1 MFFSTIEDE
10 ATRSG
15 LRITNIFSSTFKNIV
30 AIFQQKQG
38 IKFDS
43 VFSESLQNDRTA
55 LLNYRS
61 AINSGVSDTEAFKM
75 TMTNASKEAQT
86 FVQTLAQSGQSVN
99 IKAISDF
106 TKHQKM
112 ANVTLQAQDTS
123 LGNVRAMLNEYN
135 SGMQSAGN
143 VCANTGLTQAQ
154 FTASVNQSNS
164 SLGQYLI
171 GLEGGKASMAGYVGT
186 LISAKVA
193 TIGLRI
199 VTTALNAV
207 IGMGIGLILSLIA
220 SGISQLIEM
229 AKENLKPI
237 ADKLKDVN
245 SELKNTQ
252 KEINDIA
259 SSYKKLDEQSK
270 RVIPRF
276 VELAKGVNTFGEN
289 VSLTD
294 EEYAEFL
301 ELNNE
306 IAEMFPEINMGMDSN
321 GKAILGLSYS
331 ADTLAN
337 SLRELVKAQ
346 KEQKNQ
352 ELASKL
358 PDLLKKSKEKRELL
372 SKEIE
377 EEKKELEDYEK
388 WYENFSSGEY
398 TTERRSGTDH
408 RYEFGRDVGEWDEE
422 KFLNA
427 LGVKWHKEE
436 VDDGS
441 MYPYKKYKYIID
453 SSISEFKTAYNNYIA
468 GCKNV
473 IQSKEKE
480 IKETWQSI
488 SQSLQ
493 AWLSTNSTF
502 ESFDENLQKV
512 AREMLKNIDWSQ
524 LGIETDAEI
533 ERYIEDNVLRPLQ
546 EASFKVKDGFSDLFN
561 ITPDQF
567 NSFSEYTAAIQ
578 KKIKEIADID
588 PNDAWTYD
596 KIYKDFGFEK
606 IINDYQATA
615 DEIKKLIPGVTDEM
629 VNSLA
634 PGELTDALEVIKT
647 NGIKTWDELMTYI
660 NARKITGVFDEKSK
674 EQLKEEIDKINN
686 SLSKLKDTYD
696 SITGIISDYN
706 ENGYYSTDDLQKLLE
721 LEPEYLNLL
730 IDENGQIN
738 LNSQAYREYIA
749 AKAKI
754 LVLDQIRSLYNNI
767 LNMSAEEA
775 QAYANVQAY
784 QAQAASL
791 GDLITATTQYYLILA
806 RSKDKQ
812 NNTTAYTDA
821 LSRSFGT
828 VANYAAVYDSWLNSL
843 SSSNNE
849 FTKKTKESKSALD
862 SQKEALESQKKALED
877 EKEAL
882 DKTKSSLED
891 YKNSLE
897 NAQNN
902 IKALID
908 LVTDYIKQMKEN
920 EKDAINEQI
929 DALDKQKDALDDQK
943 DAYSDLISKK
953 KEEIELLYEEKKAQD
968 ELSEKQKSAAKDALA
983 LAIAQLDDSSAGK
996 KSQKQAADNYAE
1008 SSKDLKDYLDE
1019 QEKDKRISAL
1029 EEEETRYSEMIEQR
1043 KAAIDAQVE
1052 HLESKID
1059 EIDAYLDNS
1068 RKLYED
1074 ACRMIDNDNGTL
1086 YSNLWN
1092 YTYTYTTKTRA
1103 EFDYLWSSAQAAI
1116 QRYKGDNDTLIS
1128 TMEFLQ
1134 GKIYDTDRQINGLNT
1149 QIDNCETQIGY
1160 LDDAISSTSDA
1171 ISATSDSIDSV
1182 SGSLDGLGNS
1192 ISDYINKLN
1201 QLTGINVGGNNIGG
1215 NNNSDTTPKYLGH
1228 GYDAASGN
1236 YYYKVKFRG
1245 RDYYGYVG
1253 DSSDTTAVRER
1264 AYNAIMKEVYKYNS
1278 FNDVNPLLFKN
1289 AIVNHHAKGTRHSA
1303 GGVSVTQE
1311 EGLEAIFGKL
1321 SQGQYTMMPQGSQ
1334 VFNAGM
1340 TDNLWKFSSNPQ
1352 KFISDVIGKMSSFL
1366 SSSYGNFADSARGV
1380 TNKVTK
1386 YGGDVTLS
1394 SAPVYHI
1401 YGNVDK
1407 NTLSTMD
1414 KQERQRYELFKKQFM
1429 LEMLREK
1436 NNL

>member
-61 AINSGVSDTEAFKM
+61 AINSGLSDTEAFKM

-106 TKHQKM
+106 TKQQKM

-171 GLEGGKASMAGYVGT
+171 GLEGGKASMAGYTAQLVG
-186 LISAKVA
+186 AKLA
-193 TIGLRI
+193 AIGLRI
-199 VTTALNAV
+199 ATTALNAV
-207 IGMGIGLILSLIA
+207 IGMGIGLIVSLVA
-220 SGISQLIEM
+220 SGVMQLIEY
-229 AKENLKPI
+229 AKENMKPL
-237 ADKLKDVN
+237 AEQLDDVN
-245 SELKNTQ
+245 SRLKETQTAIKDISSTYKELKEN
-252 KEINDIA
+252 
-259 SSYKKLDEQSK
+259 SDE
-270 RVIPRF
+270 VIPRF
-276 VELAKGVNTFGEN
+276 IELAKGVNSFGKN
-289 VSLTD
+289 VTLTD

-301 ELNNE
+301 ELNNK
-306 IAEMFPEINMGMDSN
+306 IAEMFPELNMGMDDSGN
-321 GKAILGLSYS
+321 AMLNLSYS
-331 ADTLAN
+331 ADTLTA
-337 SLRELVKAQ
+337 SLQALVEAQ
-346 KEQKNQ
+346 RQQANQ
-352 ELASKL
+352 ELAEKL
-358 PDLLKKSKEKRELL
+358 PDLVSDIKSKNELL
-372 SKEIE
+372 KQEI
-377 EEKKELEDYEK
+377 DSYEK
-388 WYENFSSGEY
+388 QIQNYQDLLNGTYKVQSFGGDTQSDSFKAKGINTNAAITDSGTGYMNYKWEEY
-398 TTERRSGTDH
+398 TYS
-408 RYEFGRDVGEWDEE
+408 VS
-422 KFLNA
+422 
-427 LGVKWHKEE
+427 
-436 VDDGS
+436 DDAS
-441 MYPYKKYKYIID
+441 KRVIND
-453 SSISEFKTAYNNYIA
+453 YIA
-468 GCKNV
+468 GLNRKIENV
-473 IQSKEKE
+473 KSQIENS
-480 IKETWQSI
+480 WQSA
-488 SQSLQ
+488 SSSLQ
-493 AWLSTNSTF
+493 AWLQTNSTF
-502 ESFDENLQKV
+502 ESFGTSLQNV
-512 AREMLKNIDWSQ
+512 ANMMLQNTDWSK
-524 LGIETDAEI
+524 LGLETDEEITGYIETHILEPLSQADMKTQAAFDDLVAIEPSQFDSASAYMDAI
-533 ERYIEDNVLRPLQ
+533 KN
-546 EASFKVKDGFSDLFN
+546 K
-561 ITPDQF
+561 IT
-567 NSFSEYTAAIQ
+567 
-578 KKIKEIADID
+578 EIANMSDID
-588 PNDAWTYD
+588 GLDYESIFSGLGYDEIFKKYNDAID
-596 KIYKDFGFEK
+596 G
-606 IINDYQATA
+606 
-615 DEIKKLIPGVTDEM
+615 IKGLLPEVSDEM
-629 VNSLA
+629 IKALA
-634 PGELTDALEVIKT
+634 PDEVIEAFDYIKT
-647 NGIKTWDELMTYI
+647 NGIQSWDDLQTFIGAKRFSDAFNIEDIEELKDEL
-660 NARKITGVFDEKSK
+660 
-674 EQLKEEIDKINN
+674 NN
-686 SLSKLKDTYD
+686 LKDAYD
-696 SITGIISDYN
+696 DITDIIDDYN
-706 ENGYYSTDDLQKLLE
+706 DNGYYTLENLESLLE
-721 LEPEYLNLL
+721 LEPEYINALV
-730 IDENGQIN
+730 DENGQIN
-738 LNSQAYREYIA
+738 LNSQAYKDYVS
-749 AKAKI
+749 AKAKV
-754 LVLDQIRSLYNNI
+754 LVVDQIKSLYETV
-767 LNMSAEEA
+767 LAMSTEEA
-775 QAYANVQAY
+775 QAYANAEAY
-784 QAQAASL
+784 NTEAESL
-791 GDLITATTQYYLILA
+791 GDLISATTSYYLVLA
-806 RSKDKQ
+806 RAKDSE
-812 NNTTAYTDA
+812 NNTTAYTDS
-821 LSRSFGT
+821 LKQSFKT
-828 VANYAAVYDSWLNSL
+828 VANYAAIYDSWLNSL
-843 SSSNNE
+843 SGSNNE
-849 FTKKTKESKSALD
+849 FSTAADEATSALEAQKSAL
-862 SQKEALESQKKALED
+862 ES
-877 EKEAL
+877 EKSA
-882 DKTKSSLED
+882 LED
-891 YKNSLE
+891 YKDGLEDAKDALEDYKDSLE
-897 NAQNN
+897 GAQDD
-902 IKALID
+902 IQSLIN
-908 LVTDYIKQMKEN
+908 LTIDYIKQTKEN
-920 EKDAINEQI
+920 EKSALQDSI
-929 DALDKQKDALDDQK
+929 DALEDKKSALDDQK

-1029 EEEETRYSEMIEQR
+1029 EEEETAYEEMIEKR
-1043 KAAIDAQVE
+1043 KAAIDEQVE

-1059 EIDAYLDNS
+1059 EIDDYLDNS

-1074 ACRMIDNDNGTL
+1074 ACNMIDNDNGTL

-1092 YTYTYTTKTRA
+1092 YTYTYTTQTRA

-1134 GKIYDTDRQINGLNT
+1134 GKIYDTDRQINDLNT

-1201 QLTGINVGGNNIGG
+1201 QLTGINVGGTD
-1215 NNNSDTTPKYLGH
+1215 NSDTTPKYLGH

-1253 DSSDTTAVRER
+1253 DSSDTTSVRER
-1264 AYNAIMKEVYKYNS
+1264 AYNAIMKEVYKYNN

-1289 AIVNHHAKGTRHSA
+1289 AIVNHHAKGTRHTA

-1334 VFNAGM
+1334 VFNADM
-1340 TDNLWKFSSNPQ
+1340 TDNLWKFSSDPQ
-1352 KFISDVIGKMSSFL
+1352 KFMNDVIGKTSRFL

-1407 NTLSTMD
+1407 NTLSAMD